1 MRDIKTITAYA
12 QKMMREAKE
21 KVLFRNLR
29 KEVNVGANG
38 TQDYVIKNGDNAG
51 KLALERQQVPIAF
64 SIQIFHSS
72 TGVNN
77 RYE

>member
-21 KVLFRNLR
+21 KLLFRNLR

-51 KLALERQQVPIAF
+51 KLALNANKFQ
-64 SIQIFHSS
+64 
-72 TGVNN
+72 
-77 RYE
+77 

>member
-38 TQDYVIKNGDNAG
+38 TQDYMIKNGDNAG
-51 KLALERQQVPIAF
+51 KLALNANKFQ
-64 SIQIFHSS
+64 
-72 TGVNN
+72 
-77 RYE
+77 

>member
-51 KLALERQQVPIAF
+51 KVALNANKLQ
-64 SIQIFHSS
+64 
-72 TGVNN
+72 
-77 RYE
+77 

>member
-21 KVLFRNLR
+21 KILFRNLR

-51 KLALERQQVPIAF
+51 KVALNANKFQ
-64 SIQIFHSS
+64 
-72 TGVNN
+72 
-77 RYE
+77 

>member
-51 KLALERQQVPIAF
+51 KVALNANKFQ
-64 SIQIFHSS
+64 
-72 TGVNN
+72 
-77 RYE
+77 

>member
-38 TQDYVIKNGDNAG
+38 TQSYVIKNGTNAG
-51 KLALERQQVPIAF
+51 VVAHKDKFQ
-64 SIQIFHSS
+64 
-72 TGVNN
+72 
-77 RYE
+77 

>member
-38 TQDYVIKNGDNAG
+38 TQDYVIKNGGNAG
-51 KLALERQQVPIAF
+51 KVALNANKFQ
-64 SIQIFHSS
+64 
-72 TGVNN
+72 
-77 RYE
+77 

>member
-1 MRDIKTITAYA
+1 MRDTKTITAYA

-51 KLALERQQVPIAF
+51 KLALNANKFQ
-64 SIQIFHSS
+64 
-72 TGVNN
+72 
-77 RYE
+77 

>member
-21 KVLFRNLR
+21 RVLFRNLR

-51 KLALERQQVPIAF
+51 KVALNANKFQ
-64 SIQIFHSS
+64 
-72 TGVNN
+72 
-77 RYE
+77 

>member
-51 KLALERQQVPIAF
+51 KAAPNANKFQ
-64 SIQIFHSS
+64 
-72 TGVNN
+72 
-77 RYE
+77 

>member
-38 TQDYVIKNGDNAG
+38 TQDYVIKNGDNVG
-51 KLALERQQVPIAF
+51 KVALNANKFQ
-64 SIQIFHSS
+64 
-72 TGVNN
+72 
-77 RYE
+77 